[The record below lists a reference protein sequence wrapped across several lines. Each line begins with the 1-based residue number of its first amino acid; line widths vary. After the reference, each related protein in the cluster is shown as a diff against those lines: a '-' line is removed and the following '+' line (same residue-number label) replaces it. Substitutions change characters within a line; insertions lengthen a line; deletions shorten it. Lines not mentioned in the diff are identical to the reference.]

1 MSGTS
6 QQKESLFTLKK
17 ISTFEST
24 TTKTTSTTENQGN
37 ESGMKVLGNTFG
49 GGSKEVWEQNFENN
63 PGQLWKKGETNTEGY
78 FTLINSDQKHKSPQF
93 MTAISANKLEI
104 EGTYSYNSIIRP
116 GRSTA

>member
-104 EGTYSYNSIIRP
+104 EGTHF
-116 GRSTA
+116 